1 MWAFSG
7 FHHGGLLMVTSF
19 PRRLANAATV
29 FVQGRIVSR
38 HARETCQSRETIYR
52 DARNVSRE
60 LEEGPQVRAELERR
74 VQELEAEIGRLR
86 KLAATS
92 PFEDP
97 DKVAQFAATAQ
108 AEGVSLPV
116 AQRLLT
122 ILQARKRHR

>member
-1 MWAFSG
+1 
-7 FHHGGLLMVTSF
+7 MVTSF

-38 HARETCQSRETIYR
+38 YARETGQSRETIYR

-60 LEEGPQVRAELERR
+60 LEEGPQLRQELKRR
-74 VQELEAEIGRLR
+74 MQELEAENARLR
-86 KLAATS
+86 KLVGTNR
-92 PFEDP
+92 FEDP
-97 DKVAQFAATAQ
+97 DKVAQFAAMAQ

-122 ILQARKRHR
+122 ILQASKHRR